1 MFLKPWEELPY
12 ELRLNDVKKYYDV
25 LYKKRHQ
32 LFLKRLFDIVAS
44 FLLIVVFSPLILILS
59 IVIKL
64 DSKGPV
70 FFRQVRITANGRE
83 FKIFKFRSMIINAEN
98 IGTQITHK
106 DDKRITK
113 VGKFIR
119 KYRFDEIVQIF
130 NVLTGDMSFVGTRPE
145 VPKYV
150 NKYSNE
156 MLATLLLPAGI
167 TSNASIKYKDEEK
180 LLENADDVD
189 SVYINVILP
198 EKMKYNLEYLKN
210 FSLINDFKIM
220 IKTFIEVI
228 K

>member
-1 MFLKPWEELPY
+1 MLLKSWDSLPS
-12 ELRLNDVKKYYDV
+12 EFKIDEVKKYYDI
-25 LYKKRHQ
+25 LYKKRIQ
-32 LFLKRLFDIVAS
+32 LFLKRLFDISAS
-44 FLLIVVFSPLILILS
+44 FLLIVIFLPLILTLS
-59 IVIKL
+59 IAIKL
-64 DSKGPV
+64 DSKGPI
-70 FFRQVRITANGRE
+70 FFRQVRVTTNGKK
-83 FKIFKFRSMIINAEN
+83 FKIFKFRSMVVNAEKM
-98 IGTQITHK
+98 GTQITHK

-119 KYRFDEIVQIF
+119 KYRLDEIVQIF

-150 NKYSNE
+150 DEYSNE

-180 LLENADDVD
+180 LLENAENVD
-189 SVYINVILP
+189 YLYINTILP
-198 EKMKYNLEYLKN
+198 EKMKYNLEYIEK
-210 FSLINDFKIM
+210 FSFINDFKIM